1 MLQFH
6 LYLAVGASNHS
17 ACFALM
23 PKQMQLKFL
32 TGSKHFVQQS
42 WNTFSDQAIFCSTLH
57 WSFSLVPSVL
67 HLAHS
72 IYIPF
77 SQVCTSRTTTKNYS
91 QLSQSQCKG
100 FFHIVPSLFCIRYF
114 YTLQRANLH
123 PDHCT
128 ALRSPQAHN
137 TCNVEDS
144 LLF

>member
-1 MLQFH
+1 MLRTTQP
-6 LYLAVGASNHS
+6 
-17 ACFALM
+17 ALRSCLSS
-23 PKQMQLKFL
+23 KQMQLKFL
-32 TGSKHFVQQS
+32 SGSKHFLQQS
-42 WNTFSDQAIFCSTLH
+42 WNTFSDQAIFVPH
-57 WSFSLVPSVL
+57 FIGHSLWFQVFCTWPIQF
-67 HLAHS
+67 

-77 SQVCTSRTTTKNYS
+77 SQVCTSRTTIKNNS

-100 FFHIVPSLFCIRYF
+100 IFHIVPSLFCIRYF
-114 YTLQRANLH
+114 HTLQRANLH